1 MSISTLIGLVFG
13 VIIILSA
20 MMMGSSIT
28 LFVNIPGMMVVV
40 GGTMAA
46 TMIRYSMEDT
56 LSAFGDSF
64 SAIKVTKEI
73 RDLST
78 LIDVTEDLIRITRK
92 DGLLALENYEVDNRF
107 YKDGVRMLID
117 GYEAG
122 MVQDTLREKNDLF
135 IEKTETSAGVF
146 RAIGEAA
153 PAFGMIGT
161 LVGLIQMLANLSD
174 PSSIGPAMAVAL
186 LTTLYG
192 ALIASLFALPIA
204 DKIESWA
211 NGESHRQ
218 KLIIDA
224 IDCVSKGVNP
234 AVMRDILKPYL
245 DSAKRK
251 KKDEV

>member
-1 MSISTLIGLVFG
+1 MSISTLVGLVFG
-13 VIIILSA
+13 VVVILSA
-20 MMMGSSIT
+20 MMMGSSIA
-28 LFVNIPGMMVVV
+28 LFVNVPGMMVVI

-73 RDLST
+73 RDLGE

-135 IEKTETSAGVF
+135 IDKTETSAGVF

-192 ALIASLFALPIA
+192 ALISSLFALPIA
-204 DKIESWA
+204 GKIESWA
-211 NGESHRQ
+211 NGEAHRQ

-245 DSAKRK
+245 DSARPKQ
-251 KKDEV
+251 KDEA

>member
-1 MSISTLIGLVFG
+1 MSISTLVGLVFG
-13 VIIILSA
+13 VVVILSA
-20 MMMGSSIT
+20 MMMGSSIA
-28 LFVNIPGMMVVV
+28 LFVNVPGMMVVI

-73 RDLST
+73 RDLGE

-135 IEKTETSAGVF
+135 IDKTETSAGVF

-204 DKIESWA
+204 GKIESWA
-211 NGESHRQ
+211 NGEAHRQ

-245 DSAKRK
+245 DSARPKQ
-251 KKDEV
+251 KDEA

>member
-1 MSISTLIGLVFG
+1 MSISTVVGLIFG
-13 VIIILSA
+13 IIIILSA
-20 MMMGSSIT
+20 MMMGSSIA
-28 LFVNIPGMMVVV
+28 LFVNIPGLMVVI

-56 LSAFGDSF
+56 LSAFGDAG
-64 SAIKVTKEI
+64 SAIKVTNET
-73 RDLST
+73 RDLAE
-78 LIDVTEDLIRITRK
+78 LIDITEDLIRITRK
-92 DGLLALENYEVDNRF
+92 DGLLALENHQVDNKF
-107 YKDGVRMLID
+107 YQEGVRMLID
-117 GYEAG
+117 GYEAN

-192 ALIASLFALPIA
+192 ALIGTLFAMPLA

-211 NGESHRQ
+211 NGEGHRQ

-234 AVMRDILKPYL
+234 AVMRDKLKPYL
-245 DSAKRK
+245 DASRSRR
-251 KKDEV
+251 KDED

>member
-1 MSISTLIGLVFG
+1 MSISTVVGLVFG
-13 VIIILSA
+13 IIVILSA
-20 MMMGSSIT
+20 MMMGSSLT
-28 LFVNIPGMMVVV
+28 LFVNIPGIMVVI
-40 GGTMAA
+40 GGTLAA
-46 TMIRYSMEDT
+46 TMIRYSMEDS
-56 LSAFGDSF
+56 LSAFGDAGA
-64 SAIKVTKEI
+64 AIKVTNET
-73 RDLST
+73 RDLAE
-78 LIDVTEDLIRITRK
+78 LIDITEDLIRITRK
-92 DGLLALENYEVDNRF
+92 DGLLALENHQVDNRF
-107 YKDGVRMLID
+107 YQEGVRMLID

-192 ALIASLFALPIA
+192 ALIASLFAMPIA

-211 NGESHRQ
+211 NVDAHRQ
-218 KLIIDA
+218 RLIIDA
-224 IDCVSKGVNP
+224 IDCVAKGVNP
-234 AVMRDILKPYL
+234 AVMRDKLKPYL
-245 DSAKRK
+245 EASRSKNK
-251 KKDEV
+251 EEV